1 MVVMNQ
7 DSPEVVLADIFKS
20 VNEEDESET
29 TEMAGQNFIYSLV
42 MWANFLLN

>member
-7 DSPEVVLADIFKS
+7 YSPEVVLVDIFKS
-20 VNEEDESET
+20 VNEEDGSET

-42 MWANFLLN
+42 M